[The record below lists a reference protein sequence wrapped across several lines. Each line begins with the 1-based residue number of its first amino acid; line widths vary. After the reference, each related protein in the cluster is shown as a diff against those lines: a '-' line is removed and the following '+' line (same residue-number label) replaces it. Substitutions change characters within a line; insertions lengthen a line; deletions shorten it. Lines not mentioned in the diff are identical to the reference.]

1 MTRPLL
7 DELDR
12 RLIGALHLAPRATWD
27 DIGGILAADAS
38 TLKRRYDRLY
48 EARMIRVIGQADWGV
63 HSTSM
68 PVHVFLDISGETP
81 LAVLDRLRDL
91 PHLQLLAQI
100 SGDYPLY
107 AVVHAPSEAATS
119 RAIDRMFSVPGV
131 RRVNALPAL
140 STLRRGITWDP
151 RYLTDAERDALLELV
166 GSRPEGTATA
176 TAMPPA
182 KPLSDAERAVVAL
195 LLQDARAS
203 AASIARAVGMATST
217 AHRVVRR
224 VLDEGWVKPRLEI
237 VSEWLGFET
246 PFMLRLRVAPG
257 ETPDVMRRIDQLP
270 QTRLVAHVA
279 SDLSVLATGLVTD
292 RSAVAR
298 FVDHELAA
306 IPGILGAGVG
316 VMLAEPRRYW
326 LDRDL
331 TSGLGAFHAPALL

>member
-27 DIGGILAADAS
+27 DLGGILAADAS
-38 TLKRRYDRLY
+38 TLKRRYDRLH
-48 EARMIRVIGQADWGV
+48 EARMVRVIGQADWGV
-63 HSTSM
+63 HSTAM
-68 PVHVFLDISGETP
+68 PVHVFLDISAETP
-81 LAVLDRLRDL
+81 LAVLHRLREL
-91 PHLQLLAQI
+91 PHLQLMAQI

-107 AVVHAPSEAATS
+107 AVVHAPSEAETS
-119 RAIDRMFSVPGV
+119 RAIDRMFSVRGV

-151 RYLTDAERDALLELV
+151 QSLTDTERDDLLHLV
-166 GSRPEGTATA
+166 GARPEATATA
-176 TAMPPA
+176 TATPPA
-182 KPLSDAERAVVAL
+182 KPLGDADRTVVAL
-195 LLQDARAS
+195 LLQDGRAS
-203 AASIARAVGMATST
+203 AASIARAAGLATST

-224 VLDEGWVKPRLEI
+224 VLDEGWVRPRLE
-237 VSEWLGFET
+237 VVPEWLGFET

-257 ETPDVMRRIDQLP
+257 DTPEVMRRIDQLP

-279 SDLSVLATGLVTD
+279 SDLSVLATALVTD
-292 RSAVAR
+292 RSAVAH

-306 IPGILGAGVG
+306 IPGILAVSVD
-316 VMLAEPRRYW
+316 VMLAVPRRYW

-331 TSGLGAFHAPALL
+331 TSGLGEFHAPALL

>member
-27 DIGGILAADAS
+27 DIGGILSADAS
-38 TLKRRYDRLY
+38 TLKRRYDRLH
-48 EARMIRVIGQADWGV
+48 EARMIRVIGQADWGM
-63 HSTSM
+63 HTTAM
-68 PVHVFLDISGETP
+68 PVHVFLDITGETP

-119 RAIDRMFSVPGV
+119 EAIDRMFSVPGV

-151 RYLTDAERDALLELV
+151 QFLTDGERAALLELA
-166 GSRPEGTATA
+166 GAHPEGAATA
-176 TAMPPA
+176 TPPA
-182 KPLSDAERAVVAL
+182 KPLSEAERTVVAL
-195 LLQDARAS
+195 LIQDSRAS
-203 AASIARAVGMATST
+203 AASIGRAAGLATST

-237 VSEWLGFET
+237 VSEWLGFQT
-246 PFMLRLRVAPG
+246 PFILRLRVAPG
-257 ETPDVMRRIDQLP
+257 ETPDVMRRIDRLP

-279 SDLSVLATGLVTD
+279 SDMSVLATGLVTD
-292 RSAVAR
+292 RSALAL
-298 FVDHELAA
+298 FVDRELAR
-306 IPGILGAGVG
+306 IPGILTVSVN

-331 TSGLGAFHAPALL
+331 ASGLGEFHAPSLL

>member
-27 DIGGILAADAS
+27 DLGGILAADAS
-38 TLKRRYDRLY
+38 TLKRRYDRLF
-48 EARMIRVIGQADWGV
+48 EARMVRVIGQADWGV
-63 HSTSM
+63 HSASM
-68 PVHVFLDISGETP
+68 PVHVFLDVSGDTP

-91 PHLQLLAQI
+91 PHLPVLAQI
-100 SGDYPLY
+100 SGDYPVY

-131 RRVNALPAL
+131 RRVKALPAL

-151 RYLTDAERDALLELV
+151 GFLTGVERDDLLALI
-166 GSRPEGTATA
+166 GARPGATATA
-176 TAMPPA
+176 TTTPPA
-182 KPLSDAERAVVAL
+182 KPLGDAERTVVAL
-195 LLQDARAS
+195 LIQDGRAS
-203 AASIARAVGMATST
+203 AASIARAAGLATST

-224 VLDEGWVKPRLEI
+224 VLDEGWVRPRLEI

-246 PFMLRLRVAPG
+246 PFILRLRVAPG
-257 ETPDVMRRIDQLP
+257 ETPEVMRRIDHLP

-279 SDLSVLATGLVTD
+279 SDLSVLAAGLVTD

-298 FVDHELAA
+298 FVDDELSA
-306 IPGILGAGVG
+306 IPGILGAGVDI
-316 VMLAEPRRYW
+316 MLTEPRRYW

-331 TSGLGAFHAPALL
+331 ASGLGIFHAPELL